1 MMFLVSFTCPG
12 KCTRADWPA
21 FVQEEQAIE
30 SVDQSGAENVRVH
43 WQVCLTRLMST
54 CALADVSVYQGQV
67 YTYPATLEI
76 LTIRRN
82 ANFPRTK
89 DARGDSTE
97 SREL

>member
-1 MMFLVSFTCPG
+1 MAG
-12 KCTRADWPA
+12 ADWSA

-54 CALADVSVYQGQV
+54 CTLADVSVHQGQV
-67 YTYPATLEI
+67 YTHQAALKI

-82 ANFPRTK
+82 ADFPRTK
-89 DARGDSTE
+89 DARGDST
-97 SREL
+97 